1 MVASEAPRS
10 SRSVCRATLTIV
22 VSRIDMIA
30 PTITTI
36 AIGRTSAGSED
47 PRRQRDILAVCPA
60 ALSAKAPRQMGAPT
74 FDLQSHSTRS
84 DGALEP
90 AEVVRLAAEAGVE
103 LLALSGPDTVDG
115 VAEALAAGHE
125 QGIRVVPA
133 TELSS
138 IDGEHEDMHILGY
151 LVDHT
156 DPAFLGELERF
167 RADREAPAVRMMDAL
182 RELGFELDTAAI
194 DARRA
199 AGAPVGRPH
208 IARAAFDHPANAA
221 RIADEGLEDF
231 SALLVA
237 YLIDGAPA
245 FRRRTTPS
253 IAGAVDVVHAA
264 GGVAVWAHPY
274 WDLDT
279 DADVADAVERYAAMG
294 IDGVEAFYVTHT
306 EQQTRFAYEAC
317 TRRGLL
323 STGSADFHAPDHRL
337 FSRFRAFELHGLH
350 ANLGPIA

>member
-1 MVASEAPRS
+1 
-10 SRSVCRATLTIV
+10 
-22 VSRIDMIA
+22 
-30 PTITTI
+30 
-36 AIGRTSAGSED
+36 
-47 PRRQRDILAVCPA
+47 
-60 ALSAKAPRQMGAPT
+60 MGAPT

-84 DGALEP
+84 DGGLEP
-90 AEVVRLAAEAGVE
+90 AEVVRLAAEAGVQT
-103 LLALSGPDTVDG
+103 LALSDHDTIDG
-115 VAEALAAGHE
+115 VAEALEAGNANA
-125 QGIRVVPA
+125 IRVVPA

-138 IDGEHEDMHILGY
+138 IDGEREDMHILGY

-156 DPAFLGELERF
+156 DATFLRELERF
-167 RADREAPAVRMMDAL
+167 RADREARAVRMMDAL

-208 IARAAFDHPANAA
+208 IARAAFEHPANAQ

-237 YLIDGAPA
+237 YLIEGAPA
-245 FRRRTTPS
+245 FRRRTTPT
-253 IAGAVDVVHAA
+253 IAEAIEVIHAA

-279 DADVADAVERYAAMG
+279 DEDVFDAIERYAAMG

-306 EQQTRFAYEAC
+306 ERQTRFAYDEC
-317 TRRGLL
+317 VRRGLL
-323 STGSADFHAPDHRL
+323 TTGSADFHAPDHRL
-337 FSRFRAFELHGLH
+337 FSRFRAFELYGLEP
-350 ANLGPIA
+350 NLGPIA

>member
-1 MVASEAPRS
+1 MN
-10 SRSVCRATLTIV
+10 
-22 VSRIDMIA
+22 
-30 PTITTI
+30 
-36 AIGRTSAGSED
+36 
-47 PRRQRDILAVCPA
+47 
-60 ALSAKAPRQMGAPT
+60 GAPT

-84 DGALEP
+84 DGGLEP

-103 LLALSGPDTVDG
+103 LLALSDHDTVDG
-115 VAEALAAGHE
+115 VAEALTAGAEH
-125 QGIRVVPA
+125 GIRVVPA

-138 IDGEHEDMHILGY
+138 IDGEREDMHILGY

-156 DPAFLGELERF
+156 DAAFLAALEGF
-167 RADREAPAVRMMDAL
+167 RADREARAVRMMDAL

-208 IARAAFDHPANAA
+208 IARAAFDHPANAQ
-221 RIADEGLEDF
+221 RIADEDLEDF

-245 FRRRTTPS
+245 FRRRSTPT
-253 IAGAVDVVHAA
+253 IGEAIEVIHAA

-279 DADVADAVERYAAMG
+279 DADVVDAIERYAAIG
-294 IDGVEAFYVTHT
+294 IDGVEAFYVTHS
-306 EQQTRFAYEAC
+306 EQQTRFAYEEC

-323 STGSADFHAPDHRL
+323 TTGSADFHAPDHRL
-337 FSRFRAFELHGLH
+337 FSRFRAFDLHGLEP
-350 ANLGPIA
+350 NLGPIA

>member
-1 MVASEAPRS
+1 
-10 SRSVCRATLTIV
+10 
-22 VSRIDMIA
+22 
-30 PTITTI
+30 
-36 AIGRTSAGSED
+36 
-47 PRRQRDILAVCPA
+47 
-60 ALSAKAPRQMGAPT
+60 MGAPT

-84 DGALEP
+84 DGGLEP
-90 AEVVRLAAEAGVE
+90 AEVVRLAAEAGVQT
-103 LLALSGPDTVDG
+103 LALSDHDTIDG
-115 VAEALAAGHE
+115 VAEALEAGNANA
-125 QGIRVVPA
+125 IRVVPA

-138 IDGEHEDMHILGY
+138 IDGEREDMHILGY

-156 DPAFLGELERF
+156 DATLLRELERF
-167 RADREAPAVRMMDAL
+167 RADREARAVRMMDAL

-208 IARAAFDHPANAA
+208 IARAAFEHPANAQ

-237 YLIDGAPA
+237 YLIEGAPA
-245 FRRRTTPS
+245 FRRRTTPT
-253 IAGAVDVVHAA
+253 IGEAIEVIHAA

-279 DADVADAVERYAAMG
+279 DEDVFDAIERYAAMG

-306 EQQTRFAYEAC
+306 ERQTRFAYDEC
-317 TRRGLL
+317 VRRGLL
-323 STGSADFHAPDHRL
+323 TTGSADFHAPDHRL
-337 FSRFRAFELHGLH
+337 FSRFRAFELYGLEP
-350 ANLGPIA
+350 NLGPIA

>member
-1 MVASEAPRS
+1 
-10 SRSVCRATLTIV
+10 
-22 VSRIDMIA
+22 
-30 PTITTI
+30 
-36 AIGRTSAGSED
+36 
-47 PRRQRDILAVCPA
+47 
-60 ALSAKAPRQMGAPT
+60 MGAPT

-84 DGALEP
+84 DGGLEP
-90 AEVVRLAAEAGVE
+90 AEVVRLAAEAGVQT
-103 LLALSGPDTVDG
+103 LALSDHDTIDG
-115 VAEALAAGHE
+115 VAEALEAGNANA
-125 QGIRVVPA
+125 IRVVPA

-138 IDGEHEDMHILGY
+138 IDGEREDMHILGY

-156 DPAFLGELERF
+156 DATFLRELERF
-167 RADREAPAVRMMDAL
+167 RADREARAVRMMDAL

-208 IARAAFDHPANAA
+208 IARAAFEHPANAQ

-237 YLIDGAPA
+237 YLIEGAPA
-245 FRRRTTPS
+245 FRRRTTPT
-253 IAGAVDVVHAA
+253 IGEAIEVIHAA

-279 DADVADAVERYAAMG
+279 DEDVFDAIERYAAMG

-306 EQQTRFAYEAC
+306 ERQTRFAYDEC
-317 TRRGLL
+317 VRRGLL
-323 STGSADFHAPDHRL
+323 TTGSADFHAPDHRL
-337 FSRFRAFELHGLH
+337 FSRFRAFELYGLEP
-350 ANLGPIA
+350 NLGPIA

>member
-1 MVASEAPRS
+1 VN
-10 SRSVCRATLTIV
+10 
-22 VSRIDMIA
+22 
-30 PTITTI
+30 
-36 AIGRTSAGSED
+36 
-47 PRRQRDILAVCPA
+47 
-60 ALSAKAPRQMGAPT
+60 GAPT

-84 DGALEP
+84 DGGLEP
-90 AEVVRLAAEAGVE
+90 GEVVRLAAEAGVE
-103 LLALSGPDTVDG
+103 LLALSDHDTVDG
-115 VAEALAAGHE
+115 VAAALAAGSEH
-125 QGIRVVPA
+125 GIRVVPA

-138 IDGEHEDMHILGY
+138 IDGEREDMHILGY

-156 DPAFLGELERF
+156 DAAFLEALERF
-167 RADREAPAVRMMDAL
+167 RSDREARAVHMMDAL

-208 IARAAFDHPANAA
+208 IARAAFDHPANAQ
-221 RIADEGLEDF
+221 RIADEDLEDF

-245 FRRRTTPS
+245 FRRRTTPT
-253 IAGAVDVVHAA
+253 IGEAIEVIHAA

-279 DADVADAVERYAAMG
+279 DADVVDAIERYAGMG
-294 IDGVEAFYVTHT
+294 VDGVEAFYVTHT
-306 EQQTRFAYEAC
+306 EQQTRFAYEEC

-323 STGSADFHAPDHRL
+323 TTGSADFHAPDHRL
-337 FSRFRAFELHGLH
+337 FSRFRAFELHGLEP
-350 ANLGPIA
+350 NLGPIA